1 MTVRATLVAMN
12 VRAIEDALVKLER
25 ELEDAEGERRVTLE
39 LWVAEIRRGLGKIVR
54 LELH

>member
-25 ELEDAEGERRVTLE
+25 ELEDAEGGRRVTLE
-39 LWVAEIRRGLGKIVR
+39 LWVAEIRRGLRKIVR

>member
-1 MTVRATLVAMN
+1 MTVRATLVATN

-25 ELEDAEGERRVTLE
+25 ELEDAGGERRVALE
-39 LWVAEIRRGLGKIVR
+39 LWVSEIRRGLGRIVR